1 MVRNLSLNFL
11 YNKSGSRFETEPES
25 VELVIALAA
34 AEAQRTGNA
43 RILSLSKIAI
53 PFWIVQTSPTKSIVL
68 SGPSSSKTQF
78 QFSELKGV
86 GEIRRILTSGV
97 SQPEDVPVIA
107 TRIQPIIEEHDT
119 TVVDIGNI
127 VNPSSFVLI
136 EKFIRVAEPNENPN
150 RIELQIDSNQALKRS
165 EEYKEISESA
175 KTRID
180 TVEDL
185 QKLITEKLGEQFNIL
200 ENLSAIEIERWN
212 DRIKTMEERTSQEIQ
227 NLTKEKDDKLYNLRE
242 KHKMNLR
249 AMTADFSRNVN
260 DLEQFYMDI
269 IEKIRDARTEIGQ
282 KEDDIEGAISIYS
295 NLENNMRSVIER
307 SSQPFQKL
315 ETRTSELQNKAAQA
329 HKEVQEK
336 TEEIERSLTSEIMKR
351 NERLEQSKKERE
363 EKLQEIDEL
372 KIKVSSSKGK
382 VENVIEGKILKL
394 KEEFL
399 NVVSWTIENDTIP
412 ELAPLTLLDAYFYVS
427 KYDNGSYQI
436 ITPSLMPEGG
446 LSINTRAYPL
456 QKEFHEEMRILL
468 DKWIKSGQSF
478 KETFDNACLKGNM
491 LLTTDSELLL
501 TEGLNNLLRRHL
513 LQNDDKERFTSL
525 WKKYA
530 GRCPKCSSVVETGAR
545 FCQKCGL
552 DLS

>member
-1 MVRNLSLNFL
+1 
-11 YNKSGSRFETEPES
+11 
-25 VELVIALAA
+25 
-34 AEAQRTGNA
+34 
-43 RILSLSKIAI
+43 
-53 PFWIVQTSPTKSIVL
+53 
-68 SGPSSSKTQF
+68 
-78 QFSELKGV
+78 
-86 GEIRRILTSGV
+86 
-97 SQPEDVPVIA
+97 
-107 TRIQPIIEEHDT
+107 
-119 TVVDIGNI
+119 
-127 VNPSSFVLI
+127 
-136 EKFIRVAEPNENPN
+136 
-150 RIELQIDSNQALKRS
+150 
-165 EEYKEISESA
+165 
-175 KTRID
+175 
-180 TVEDL
+180 
-185 QKLITEKLGEQFNIL
+185 
-200 ENLSAIEIERWN
+200 
-212 DRIKTMEERTSQEIQ
+212 
-227 NLTKEKDDKLYNLRE
+227 
-242 KHKMNLR
+242 
-249 AMTADFSRNVN
+249 
-260 DLEQFYMDI
+260 MDI